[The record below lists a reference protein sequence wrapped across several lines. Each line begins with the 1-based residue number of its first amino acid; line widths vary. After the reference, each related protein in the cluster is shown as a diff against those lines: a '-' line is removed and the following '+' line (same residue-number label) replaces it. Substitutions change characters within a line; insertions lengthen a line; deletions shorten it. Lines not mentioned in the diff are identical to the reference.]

1 MYHMPLL
8 PEGAWLERANPAAG
22 KQGNLKAWL
31 ASASLMQPSASQQAG
46 PETCAHHSIAL
57 SSENSSEGSAA
68 PKEAIS
74 AGVSVLGKRPS
85 AKSGNARQKAAK
97 QKGAAGQS
105 SLRAFMKPQ
114 AAPGAGL
121 TQPPPVPVQAAET
134 LAAFSEPSQPSQ
146 QPQGLSHLHSQ
157 AENPAASGLGEAL
170 VASTAAPAA
179 EPMKH
184 ELGTDAPIVAK
195 QPLLDRRQ
203 HVMSTQQSFV
213 RSQGALSQEH
223 AVREQHSKAA
233 SGERGAAGAAAE
245 PAHLQS
251 APGCARAA
259 PNELDELVA
268 AATQW
273 EDIKGG
279 PLLALPSLQ
288 SASQLG

>member
-46 PETCAHHSIAL
+46 PETCAHHSIAV

-68 PKEAIS
+68 PKVAIS

-114 AAPGAGL
+114 AAPSAGL

-134 LAAFSEPSQPSQ
+134 LAAFTEPSQPSQ

-157 AENPAASGLGEAL
+157 AENQAASGLGEAL

-179 EPMKH
+179 DSIKH
-184 ELGTDAPIVAK
+184 ELGADASTVAK
-195 QPLLDRRQ
+195 QPLSDRGQ
-203 HVMSTQQSFV
+203 HMTSTEQSTV
-213 RSQGALSQEH
+213 RSQGVFSREH
-223 AVREQHSKAA
+223 AAWEQRSRIA
-233 SGERGAAGAAAE
+233 SGEQGAAGAAAE
-245 PAHLQS
+245 AAHPQS
-251 APGCARAA
+251 AARAS
-259 PNELDELVA
+259 PDEVDELVA

-279 PLLALPSLQ
+279 PLLALPS
-288 SASQLG
+288 SHTAFQLG